1 MIYWY
6 ALGFGYL
13 LTIPFAIYIAN
24 KNYDHWEK
32 TFTPSAYT
40 YRYKWVSKSLNS
52 MVYGLSFIVALILG
66 PLSILEY
73 LLDLDKKDK
82 EKRKIK

>member
-1 MIYWY
+1 
-6 ALGFGYL
+6 
-13 LTIPFAIYIAN
+13 
-24 KNYDHWEK
+24 
-32 TFTPSAYT
+32 
-40 YRYKWVSKSLNS
+40 